1 MIKLEIEI
9 ERKMMT
15 LYMKGETMMI
25 MTTNLSIQKKR
36 KMVKLAI
43 KAGKRIMN
51 LYIEEEKKSKRKKR
65 KSINITSINIV
76 LILVQ
81 KVGQGQDQSAGQE
94 IGQIQDRNVVLKTL
108 PIDTASLYEG
118 KYKNVQ

>member
-1 MIKLEIEI
+1 MIKTEMEI
-9 ERKMMT
+9 ERKMMI
-15 LYMKGETMMI
+15 LYIKGETMMI
-25 MTTNLSIQKKR
+25 MMNLSIQKKR

-43 KAGKRIMN
+43 KAGERIKN

-65 KSINITSINIV
+65 KNINIININIV

-118 KYKNVQ
+118 KHKNVQ

>member
-1 MIKLEIEI
+1 MIKTEMEI
-9 ERKMMT
+9 ERKMMI
-15 LYMKGETMMI
+15 LYIKGETMMI
-25 MTTNLSIQKKR
+25 MMNLSIQKKR
-36 KMVKLAI
+36 KMAKLAI
-43 KAGKRIMN
+43 KAGERIKN

-65 KSINITSINIV
+65 KNINIININIV

-118 KYKNVQ
+118 KHKNVQ